1 MTLILLQNLVPEW
14 TWTQVMMDSDLH
26 VSVLNAKLNPDL
38 AKYMD
43 IAHSEL
49 EYGWDIDVPK
59 PESKRTFD
67 SSMDAYQ
74 YW

>member
-1 MTLILLQNLVPEW
+1 
-14 TWTQVMMDSDLH
+14 MMDSDLH